1 MKLHKRYKIST
12 ILINRNRESK
22 HRQTNKLTTQD
33 IKSQQEQTSKLV
45 AQDIKSQARAN
56 QNHTSSPDEHGI
68 HPKAGTT
75 NSAKQKEQTIKGW
88 MKGQSHQS
96 YAVTERLQQGLWDAV
111 PYKGWQL
118 LYFE

>member
-1 MKLHKRYKIST
+1 MKLHKRYKIPT

-56 QNHTSSPDEHGI
+56 QNHTRTWHPPKSRNHELCQAKGTDHQRVDEGAESSELCSD
-68 HPKAGTT
+68 
-75 NSAKQKEQTIKGW
+75 
-88 MKGQSHQS
+88 
-96 YAVTERLQQGLWDAV
+96 
-111 PYKGWQL
+111 
-118 LYFE
+118 